1 MKVLWGIPAAVS
13 RLYILIAELR
23 VSYVSRFGLSSHRA
37 STAHIDD
44 GRAAKRHPTWVGW
57 GFPAAEPPLLRIVT
71 AELRASFESTLGH
84 SSRRVPSVYTDSRA

>member
-57 GFPAAEPPLLRIVT
+57 GFPAAEPLLRIHM
-71 AELRASFESTLGH
+71 AELRIRASYEGTLGH
-84 SSRRVPSVYTDSRA
+84 SSRVLRK